1 MPTAANNHPGTK
13 PRGKISLLDASDL
26 SKSRY
31 DLSKFLDMISQ
42 NVRDFILNFDLFV
55 GHLVV
60 DYLLHSGN
68 ARTFNGAI
76 NSDSYLPF
84 NLVLIER

>member
-26 SKSRY
+26 SK
-31 DLSKFLDMISQ
+31 FLDMINQ
-42 NVRDFILNFDLFV
+42 NVREFILNFDLFV

-68 ARTFNGAI
+68 ARTFNGAF